1 MVEETDVKNKP
12 ADGRPV
18 ATAPIYPS
26 VGKIVEPN
34 PAVAD
39 ADLTAEDK
47 PTIPTETSAAS
58 EATKTAG
65 VEAAKND
72 APKIVEQPAGT
83 DTAIKINSNG
93 KPQIAAEKNEKKKT
107 AAGKL
112 SGISIS
118 FGVSL
123 PEKVFLAKHL
133 SIILK
138 SGISLPES
146 LRIVAEQSKGK
157 LKKVLNDIILKVESG
172 KALNIALSDHK
183 DVFDPLFVNMIK
195 IGEKS
200 GTLDQSLTYL
210 AEQLS
215 KDAKLVGK
223 IKSASL
229 YPTIV
234 LVAATIVG
242 GGISYFI
249 LPKLTKLF
257 TSFGANL
264 PLASRMLLWFS
275 KSIEKYGLIW
285 LAVIVA
291 LVIGVWLLLK
301 IKAVKG
307 IWQKIML
314 VIPILG
320 RLTKSLNL
328 ARFSLTLGTLLK
340 SSVTIDEA
348 LSITS
353 DALNYIPYQKAIKIM
368 KAEVS
373 KGKTMLEGIE
383 IADPKSRL
391 FDPSTRAMIRVG
403 EKTGSLN
410 NSLLYI
416 SEFFQEEVDTIT
428 KDLAT
433 ALEPILLI
441 IIALIVGFIAVAIIT
456 PMYSILGVI
465 GG

>member
-1 MVEETDVKNKP
+1 MVEGTDAEIKP
-12 ADGRPV
+12 ASGAAGPASDIYPAASGEVGKSPV
-18 ATAPIYPS
+18 ATAAPVQP
-26 VGKIVEPN
+26 
-34 PAVAD
+34 PAAV
-39 ADLTAEDK
+39 TV
-47 PTIPTETSAAS
+47 ETSKDVANQAPHNPPPVKEKKPAAS
-58 EATKTAG
+58 G
-65 VEAAKND
+65 
-72 APKIVEQPAGT
+72 
-83 DTAIKINSNG
+83 
-93 KPQIAAEKNEKKKT
+93 KKKS

-112 SGISIS
+112 NSITIS

-123 PEKVFLAKHL
+123 AEKVFLAKHL

-157 LKKVLNDIILKVESG
+157 LKKVLNDIISKVESG
-172 KALNIALSDHK
+172 KALNVALSDHK
-183 DVFDPLFVNMIK
+183 DVFDPLFINMIK

-229 YPTIV
+229 YPVIV
-234 LVAATIVG
+234 LITAIIVG

-257 TSFGANL
+257 SSFKAGL
-264 PLASRMLLWFS
+264 PLPTRMLLWFS
-275 KSIEKYGLIW
+275 NSIQKYGLLW
-285 LAVIVA
+285 LGI
-291 LVIGVWLLLK
+291 LITLIIGVWLLLK
-301 IKAVKG
+301 IKAVRG
-307 IWQKIML
+307 AWQSAVL
-314 VIPILG
+314 SFPIIG

-353 DALNYIPYQKAIKIM
+353 DAIDYIPYQKAILKM
-368 KAEVS
+368 KTEVS
-373 KGKTMLEGIE
+373 TGKTMLEGIE
-383 IADPKSRL
+383 AADRRGKL
-391 FDPSTRAMIRVG
+391 FDPTTRSMIRVG

-410 NSLLYI
+410 TSLLYI
-416 SEFFQEEVDTIT
+416 STFFQEEVDSIT

-441 IIALIVGFIAVAIIT
+441 FIALIVGFIAIAIIT